1 MLSAIDGKSK
11 AMYLVY
17 GDEVFHRSGP
27 PEYMSATALTR
38 LIHRD
43 SYKNKLMDKI
53 QKNMMVPDKPKEA
66 GKEVLRYTHFS
77 NILECEYIRGWA
89 LKRLGC
95 SDSTVIEQNEYIT
108 LRCSDSTV
116 FDHNVYYITKQQQY
130 SRKFEC
136 TRRRIERGF
145 SGFLIV
151 AEGVELVCDFGRI
164 FQKIVRPYV
173 DNYDNT
179 LDEALNTFVS
189 YYEQNEMFDLYTH
202 GTGPGLVGVVINMLK
217 TFLGR
222 CVNTKLDKN
231 LPADLNT
238 QLSIDVY
245 VNKLKKIVNKV
256 VYDPAECDEAA
267 GKLTKVE
274 ETVKPSKDR
283 KKKKANIKYTDR
295 KTSSKPSTA
304 TVSSDK
310 GSDDSEAEIL
320 LSGEEQFST
329 LTSYDGQKQYR
340 PPDPTKTDAKFG
352 AKKKNPMKS
361 LADELSK
368 VSKKMSEYQAE
379 INRLTKCLA
388 SQKRK
393 LATVAAGKDSAATA
407 TEDAP
412 KKLKVAKEG
421 RVGEKSL
428 QRYDEWA
435 VSSKKAFDPSLKG
448 FVSSQLRED
457 LESNDDI
464 QVIDNPDSTTAG
476 AGKKH
481 RKRDRDSDEESDDT
495 SLILGRS
502 QVQPMRRRRRIS
514 SEKSS
519 VAEDVQPS
527 SSQQRGDTEESEGEP
542 EEVDGLLRKR
552 DQVAVELQQ
561 MKLKVEGMEWENRAR
576 RYHETIQKCVGI
588 FRKALI
594 NNFGNRE
601 ESDHL
606 KEVRGDM
613 VRCTRTLAK
622 NGFTLRVCED
632 FIERVE
638 KTVQSGEIPEQKMEM
653 TKTDDS
659 VDNLVVGFARDVT
672 YVLTIPPVVKQEKG
686 ENEDDDDELMI
697 VGVTPATMDPPLIKE
712 VKKEVPS
719 PPPSPNRGAGMKEV
733 SEDGSSSQKTPEEAQ
748 EENVVGKVPAAEK
761 PEEAESPDKEG
772 EGTSSN
778 RTPQKKQVMAR
789 ATENTNTDSE
799 KVTSPEKSTEGDASK
814 GKKSRKTLGTHV
826 SKRVLRSKKTK

>member
-1 MLSAIDGKSK
+1 
-11 AMYLVY
+11 MYL
-17 GDEVFHRSGP
+17 GH
-27 PEYMSATALTR
+27 
-38 LIHRD
+38 
-43 SYKNKLMDKI
+43 
-53 QKNMMVPDKPKEA
+53 
-66 GKEVLRYTHFS
+66 
-77 NILECEYIRGWA
+77 
-89 LKRLGC
+89 
-95 SDSTVIEQNEYIT
+95 
-108 LRCSDSTV
+108 
-116 FDHNVYYITKQQQY
+116 
-130 SRKFEC
+130 
-136 TRRRIERGF
+136 
-145 SGFLIV
+145 
-151 AEGVELVCDFGRI
+151 
-164 FQKIVRPYV
+164 
-173 DNYDNT
+173 
-179 LDEALNTFVS
+179 
-189 YYEQNEMFDLYTH
+189 
-202 GTGPGLVGVVINMLK
+202 
-217 TFLGR
+217 

-238 QLSIDVY
+238 QSSIDIY
-245 VNKLKKIVNKV
+245 VNKLKRIVNMV
-256 VYDPAECDEAA
+256 VCLPAECDEVA

-274 ETVKPSKDR
+274 ETIKPSKDK
-283 KKKKANIKYTDR
+283 KKKKANVKYTDR
-295 KTSSKPSTA
+295 KTLSKPSAA
-304 TVSSDK
+304 TVSSDE
-310 GSDDSEAEIL
+310 GSDDLEAEIL
-320 LSGEEQFST
+320 SSGEEQFST

-340 PPDPTKTDAKFG
+340 PPDLTKTDAKFG

-379 INRLTKCLA
+379 INRLNKSLS

-393 LATVAAGKDSAATA
+393 LAAVAAGKDSAATA

-421 RVGEKSL
+421 RVCEKSL

-435 VSSKKAFDPSLKG
+435 ASSKKAFHPSLKG

-464 QVIDNPDSTTAG
+464 QVIDNPDSTTSG
-476 AGKKH
+476 AGKKKH
-481 RKRDRDSDEESDDT
+481 RKRDRDSDEDSDDA

-502 QVQPMRRRRRIS
+502 QVQPMWRCRRIS

-527 SSQQRGDTEESEGEP
+527 SSWLRRDTEESEGEP
-542 EEVDGLLRKR
+542 EEVDGLLHKR
-552 DQVAVELQQ
+552 DQVEEELKQ

-576 RYHETIQKCVGI
+576 RYHESIQKCVGI

-594 NNFGNRE
+594 NNFGNRK

-606 KEVRGDM
+606 KEVREDM
-613 VRCTRTLAK
+613 VHCTRTHAK
-622 NGFTLRVCED
+622 NGFTLCICED

-659 VDNLVVGFARDVT
+659 VDNFVVGFVRDVT

-686 ENEDDDDELMI
+686 EDDDELVI
-697 VGVTPATMDPPLIKE
+697 VGVTPPTMDPPLIKE

-719 PPPSPNRGAGMKEV
+719 LLWYPNRGAGMKEV
-733 SEDGSSSQKTPEEAQ
+733 SEDGSSSKKTVEEAQ
-748 EENVVGKVPAAEK
+748 EENVAGKAPAAEK
-761 PEEAESPDKEG
+761 PEEAELADKEG
-772 EGTSSN
+772 EGSSSN

-789 ATENTNTDSE
+789 VTENTNTDSE

-814 GKKSRKTLGTHV
+814 GKKSKKTLGTHV
-826 SKRVLRSKKTK
+826 SNRVLRSKKTK